1 MQLSSAQLVKIMPE
15 CSHMVD
21 KYLVPMN
28 EAFERFEINTPLRV
42 AAFIAQVGHESTR
55 LTRIEE
61 NLNYSANGLVRTFPD
76 YFTPETA
83 KDFAYKPMRIANKI
97 YANKGG
103 NGDEASG
110 DDWKYRG
117 RGLIQITLQ
126 RNYMVRGKRLVE
138 NTQYFLDNPDLLLQP
153 EWAVRSSADYW
164 DENNLNANADI
175 NSETQFRLLTRKINR
190 AQRGLDDRLHLWRTA
205 KPILGITD
213 AELS

>member
-1 MQLSSAQLVKIMPE
+1 MQVSSAQLIQIMPE
-15 CSHMVD
+15 CAHVIG
-21 KYLVPMN
+21 KYIDPMN
-28 EAFERFEINTPLRV
+28 EAFERFEIHSPLRV

-76 YFTPETA
+76 YFTADTA
-83 KDFAYKPMRIANKI
+83 KEFAYKPMKIANRI

-110 DDWKYRG
+110 DGWKFRG
-117 RGLIQITLQ
+117 RGLIQNTLQ
-126 RNYMVRGKRLVE
+126 RNYMLRGKRLVD
-138 NTQYFLDNPDLLLQP
+138 NPQYFLDNPDLLLEP
-153 EWAVRSSADYW
+153 DWAVRSSADYW

-175 NSETQFRLLTRKINR
+175 NSEAQFRLLTRKINR
-190 AQRGLDDRLHLWRTA
+190 ALRGLDDRLHLWRVA

-213 AELS
+213 AEIQ

>member
-1 MQLSSAQLVKIMPE
+1 MQLSSAQLIKIMPE
-15 CSHMVD
+15 CSHVVD
-21 KYLVPMN
+21 KYLAPMN

-76 YFTPETA
+76 YFTSETA
-83 KDFAYKPMRIANKI
+83 KDFAYKPMKIANKI

-110 DDWKYRG
+110 DGWKFRG
-117 RGLIQITLQ
+117 RGLVQITLQ
-126 RNYMVRGKRLVE
+126 RNYMVRGKRLVN
-138 NTQYFLDNPDLLLQP
+138 NTQYFLDQPDLLLEPQ
-153 EWAVRSSADYW
+153 WAVRSSADYW

-175 NSETQFRLLTRKINR
+175 NSEAQFRLLTRKINR
-190 AQRGLDDRLHLWRTA
+190 ALRGLDDRLHLWRAA

-213 AELS
+213 AELV